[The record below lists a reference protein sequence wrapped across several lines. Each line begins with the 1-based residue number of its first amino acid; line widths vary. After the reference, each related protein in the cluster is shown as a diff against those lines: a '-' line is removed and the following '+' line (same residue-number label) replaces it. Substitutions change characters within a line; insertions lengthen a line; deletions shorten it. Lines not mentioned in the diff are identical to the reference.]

1 MLLLF
6 FWVACLVRHPI
17 RKFKRNE
24 SVTEKRISCP
34 CICQEIQKMNR
45 AEVHP
50 PVTGCSRCV
59 QSLSLCSCA
68 EETPSTDFH
77 PQPTR
82 KWKDS
87 QISHQSASEA
97 NLALSSHECAVSPN
111 CQNDFACT
119 LQRDVVEGSVHH
131 LRESAAMES
140 QMHRANIQTSNKF
153 SNPVPLRSRPSVHVQ
168 ALGKDFASM
177 LRLDAERTTH
187 LTNKKQSHVI
197 SSLNSTSATVSP
209 RKEKKESMKYFCVAE
224 EVKAMLCENYQ
235 SPVLGCSDCL
245 QCVSQCCCT
254 QEVRPTEYHHQGI
267 HRKLTEFQSMD
278 DDGIAEHVKSL
289 GEQMTPKNAKLW
301 KIVRQKGAHNET
313 QRRQNVVRLE
323 LENKFKNPQEEMPQ
337 KRTVASSVAS
347 SVPTF
352 DISTLVSMVDEKIGD
367 DHENRDQ
374 DHQQVRRVEP
384 SQNLQKHIS
393 KATKQ
398 NADMMEEV
406 KILKTKK
413 HRKKTQHRWKCKEN
427 DKCPGMDDLSY
438 TDIQSIDCPP
448 MRQKVAQMKRGLTK
462 GLKEIIKLENELK
475 NQQEGTLQMPTVLC
489 SVASSM
495 QSFEVSS
502 VMSEQDQIFGA
513 ECNCRDQGRHQMRQ
527 LELQKQ
533 SKIAEQQNT
542 KLTDNLKRL
551 NEKCNLI
558 KSNVCSGIDDLSCDQ
573 IRSESIHW
581 MNRFKRYRDTKKSLI
596 TLSHAEYAYKI

>member
-1 MLLLF
+1 MKLTWNLLVIIGGIVLLLF

-177 LRLDAERTTH
+177 LRLDAERITQS
-187 LTNKKQSHVI
+187 TNNKQSDAM
-197 SSLNSTSATVSP
+197 SSLNFIDATASP
-209 RKEKKESMKYFCVAE
+209 RE
-224 EVKAMLCENYQ
+224 EN
-235 SPVLGCSDCL
+235 
-245 QCVSQCCCT
+245 
-254 QEVRPTEYHHQGI
+254 
-267 HRKLTEFQSMD
+267 
-278 DDGIAEHVKSL
+278 
-289 GEQMTPKNAKLW
+289 
-301 KIVRQKGAHNET
+301 
-313 QRRQNVVRLE
+313 
-323 LENKFKNPQEEMPQ
+323 
-337 KRTVASSVAS
+337 
-347 SVPTF
+347 
-352 DISTLVSMVDEKIGD
+352 
-367 DHENRDQ
+367 
-374 DHQQVRRVEP
+374 
-384 SQNLQKHIS
+384 
-393 KATKQ
+393 
-398 NADMMEEV
+398 
-406 KILKTKK
+406 
-413 HRKKTQHRWKCKEN
+413 
-427 DKCPGMDDLSY
+427 
-438 TDIQSIDCPP
+438 
-448 MRQKVAQMKRGLTK
+448 
-462 GLKEIIKLENELK
+462 KEIIKSFCDSEEDVPQCYCSPKVRSPEHQHQRLHREFAKKQRHRKRFEQVDDVDALGSDFACMLEHGVARTNLSAQEHLKKQKDRGISSKSLTLPQDDNVADQSVTVQNTLSIDELMESCSDENQRQELRVHPHDQMRNQFVQDCTRNSRNKCGCDAGGRGKHYKFDESLELNE
-475 NQQEGTLQMPTVLC
+475 
-489 SVASSM
+489 ASSVEI
-495 QSFEVSS
+495 QCE
-502 VMSEQDQIFGA
+502 
-513 ECNCRDQGRHQMRQ
+513 NCCWDDFV
-527 LELQKQ
+527 KQ
-533 SKIAEQQNT
+533 YEEKQN
-542 KLTDNLKRL
+542 
-551 NEKCNLI
+551 
-558 KSNVCSGIDDLSCDQ
+558 
-573 IRSESIHW
+573 
-581 MNRFKRYRDTKKSLI
+581 
-596 TLSHAEYAYKI
+596 